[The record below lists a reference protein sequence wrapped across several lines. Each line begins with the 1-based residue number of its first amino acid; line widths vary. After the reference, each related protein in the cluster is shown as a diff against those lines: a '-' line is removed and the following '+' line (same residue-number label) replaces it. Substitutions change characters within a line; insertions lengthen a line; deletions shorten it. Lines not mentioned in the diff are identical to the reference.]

1 MLYAKVVFSLA
12 IEGPFDYIVPQH
24 LSDKIKEGS
33 RVWVSLRT
41 QKTLGYV
48 VNLTN
53 QTKIKYLKEVSDVID
68 DFAVLDQN
76 MLALTQK
83 IADYY
88 CCSWGQAIDTALPE
102 AIRKGGRLPSYAKNK
117 EPSLNNAAATAPP
130 SSLPALPT
138 GSASK
143 NNPDSYRGIPEQ
155 TLIHD
160 HDLNIEKRWEIYTRE
175 IEKSLNDNKSVIVLL
190 PDIDSVLK
198 YSRML
203 TGRLTSQVR
212 ILYRKQ
218 PKELDEWTAV
228 KLSKLCVV
236 MGTRSA
242 IFAPLSE
249 LGLIII
255 DEEENPVYKQDQVP
269 HYHARQAAFLRA
281 DIQNSRFILGS
292 AAPSV
297 ESFYQAK
304 ESKIKYLPITRA
316 KSYPQIDIINT
327 KELSLE
333 VRSKGLV
340 SLKYLADSV
349 NTTLNSAGKTLLFL
363 NRKGFATFASC
374 RNCGMVLKCPRCN
387 INLVYHFKE
396 QILSCHYCNFKMPPP
411 DICTNCNSGYI
422 RYSGTGTEKI
432 ESELYRLFPQAKIKQ
447 LDRQTETGINEADIF
462 ISTQYIIKLTDF
474 NFDLI
479 EVLSIDNSLNHLDFR
494 SGEKT
499 FKLLFNLT
507 GLTRKRIIIETQL
520 SKHHVFKALTDNNSG
535 IFYEEELK
543 QRKSLGFPP
552 YNHLCLIKLRG
563 KKESRVE
570 QISNELFKI
579 LTVRN
584 KNKKIEIISVNP
596 AIPPKLRG
604 NFYWQILLKAG
615 DACLITKFLKICL
628 QDFPH
633 SGIIVT
639 IDMDPV

>member
-24 LSDKIKEGS
+24 LYNKIREGS

-48 VNLTN
+48 VKLTN
-53 QTKIKYLKEVSDVID
+53 KTKIKYLKEISDVID
-68 DFAVLDQN
+68 DSAVLDQN
-76 MLALTQK
+76 MLTLTRE

-102 AIRKGGRLPSYAKNK
+102 AVRKGMVLPNN
-117 EPSLNNAAATAPP
+117 EPSLNNGLRGLETNTPTDKDTP
-130 SSLPALPT
+130 ESILNSPAGETILV
-138 GSASK
+138 
-143 NNPDSYRGIPEQ
+143 
-155 TLIHD
+155 HD
-160 HDLNIEKRWEIYTRE
+160 CDLDIEKRWQIYTRE
-175 IEKSLNDNKSVIVLL
+175 IKKSLNDNKSVIVLL

-203 TGRLTSQVR
+203 TGKLTSQVK

-218 PKELDEWTAV
+218 PKELDEWLAV

-242 IFAPLSE
+242 IFAPLSD

-281 DIQNSRFILGS
+281 DIQNSRLILGS

-304 ESKIKYLPITRA
+304 ESKIKYLPITRT

-340 SLKYLADSV
+340 SLKYLADAV

-374 RNCGMVLKCPRCN
+374 RNCGTVLKCPRCN

-447 LDRQTETGINEADIF
+447 LDRQTETGIDEADIF
-462 ISTQYIIKLTDF
+462 ISTQYVIKLPDF
-474 NFDLI
+474 NFDLM

-507 GLTRKRIIIETQL
+507 GLTQKRIIIETQL
-520 SKHHVFKALTDNNSG
+520 SKHHVFKALTGNNSN

-552 YNHLCLIKLRG
+552 YSHLCLIKLRG

-570 QISNELFKI
+570 QISQELFKL
-579 LTVRN
+579 LTGHN
-584 KNKKIEIISVNP
+584 KNKRVEIISVNP

-604 NFYWQILLKAG
+604 NFYWQILVKAG
-615 DACLITKFLKICL
+615 DARFITKFLKKYL
-628 QDFPH
+628 QDFSH

-639 IDMDPV
+639 VDVDPV